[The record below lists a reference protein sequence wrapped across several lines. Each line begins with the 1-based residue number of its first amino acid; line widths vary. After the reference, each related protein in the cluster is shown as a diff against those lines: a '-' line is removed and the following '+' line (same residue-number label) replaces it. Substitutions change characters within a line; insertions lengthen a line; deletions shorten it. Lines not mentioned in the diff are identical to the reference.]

1 MTKVEADREEL
12 LLIRKTQIAE
22 EMALEAVL
30 GRLEEHDKNPLIKP
44 LYIQKDASA
53 ISFLRREREKKT
65 LKEFEWWLSSDP
77 GAWRAKSR
85 ALGMGRSCRRE
96 MGYLL
101 KWYRRRSVGFYNDA
115 IMTFKLEAEEDG
127 RVVSE
132 SDLHHQAISWCLKVG
147 IKPPKWENKSH
158 CLDCGTM
165 PSPKAGGE
173 CQWCETF
180 KELHE
185 ENDRAANP
193 GLSGQNKNRNEP
205 SGVATTQEG
214 AGDVTCEK

>member
-1 MTKVEADREEL
+1 MTKVEADKEEL
-12 LLIRKTQIAE
+12 LLIRKMQIAE

-30 GRLEEHDKNPLIKP
+30 GRLDEHDKNPLIKP

-77 GAWRAKSR
+77 GAWRAKMR
-85 ALGMGRSCRRE
+85 ALGMGRSCKLE
-96 MGYLL
+96 MERLQR
-101 KWYRRRSVGFYNDA
+101 WYRTRSSSFYNDA
-115 IMTFKLEAEEDG
+115 IRTETLEAEEASKA
-127 RVVSE
+127 VTE
-132 SDLHHQAISWCLKVG
+132 AELHHKAIAWCLKSG
-147 IKPPKWENKSH
+147 IRPPKWENKSH

-180 KELHE
+180 KEIHE
-185 ENDRAANP
+185 ENDRAANS
-193 GLSGQNKNRNEP
+193 GLSGQNKNGNEP
-205 SGVATTQEG
+205 SGVTTTEEG
-214 AGDVTCEK
+214 AGSITCEK